1 VLAPTFCFFL
11 SRKFLSLGHEFQEP
25 YQIFTILITMSKP
38 QNAAERKREREKRK
52 SAERSNKKSSLSLTM
67 PLRKENY
74 LYIAIGVAVI
84 IASYVLMALDN
95 NVDGFISLTLCPILL
110 IGAYAWIVY
119 AILYQPKSEEQK
131 DDSTAQGA
139 TTASKV

>member
-1 VLAPTFCFFL
+1 
-11 SRKFLSLGHEFQEP
+11 
-25 YQIFTILITMSKP
+25 MSKP
-38 QNAAERKREREKRK
+38 QNTAEKRRDRERKKTTG
-52 SAERSNKKSSLSLTM
+52 AGKKSSLSLTM

-84 IASYVLMALDN
+84 VASYVLMAIDN

-119 AILYQPKSEEQK
+119 AILYHPKSEEQK
-131 DDSTAQGA
+131 NSSSAQEA
-139 TTASKV
+139 TTAPKAQ

>member
-1 VLAPTFCFFL
+1 
-11 SRKFLSLGHEFQEP
+11 
-25 YQIFTILITMSKP
+25 MSKP
-38 QNAAERKREREKRK
+38 QNAAERKRDREKK
-52 SAERSNKKSSLSLTM
+52 KTTERASKKASLSLTM

-84 IASYVLMALDN
+84 IASYVLMAIDN

-119 AILYQPKSEEQK
+119 AILYHPKSEEQK
-131 DDSTAQGA
+131 NSSAAQEAATAPKAQ
-139 TTASKV
+139 

>member
-1 VLAPTFCFFL
+1 
-11 SRKFLSLGHEFQEP
+11 
-25 YQIFTILITMSKP
+25 MSKP
-38 QNAAERKREREKRK
+38 QNTAEKKHDRERKKTTGA
-52 SAERSNKKSSLSLTM
+52 SKKSSLSLTM

-84 IASYVLMALDN
+84 IASYVLMAIDN

-119 AILYQPKSEEQK
+119 AILYHPKSEGQK
-131 DDSTAQGA
+131 NSSSAQEAATAPKAQ
-139 TTASKV
+139 